1 MYISEVNTKLSG
13 RDIKSIINDFVKVEG
28 LTIKDVL
35 IENGDI
41 KVIGSFKKILSLGFS
56 ASVDIISVEDNYLT
70 VRLRKVSLMKVGIM
84 KAFRKIGL
92 KLALKGFKERG
103 INLASDKITINI
115 SKILEEVK
123 IVNFNLDSATVSDEF
138 LQVNVRDIDLLLG
151 DMISKKPSIIVEEK
165 VELDEDV
172 LTEKEKEDYILNL
185 EVNKIE
191 DVYTHSREK
200 VVEKIPEKA
209 KEYSDI
215 IMFVPDIVALVARL
229 FKDKRVPTKTKAI
242 LAVSLG
248 YTVIPVDILP
258 DKIPVLGKIDDVAII
273 LFALTR
279 MIEDIPM
286 EIILE
291 NWQGNRELVMVLT
304 SAVEYLANFTGAK
317 NLNRV
322 YDVINALT

>member
-13 RDIKSIINDFVKVEG
+13 KDIKSIINDFVKVEG
-28 LTIKDVL
+28 LTIKDIV
-35 IENGDI
+35 IEGNNI
-41 KVIGSFKKILSLGFS
+41 KVVGAFKKILSLGFS
-56 ASVDIISVEDNYLT
+56 ATVDIVGVDDNNLT
-70 VRLRKVSLMKVGIM
+70 IRLKKVSLMKIGVM

-103 INLASDKITINI
+103 ILLASDKITIDI

-123 IVNFNLDSATVSDEF
+123 IIKFNLASAIVANDF
-138 LQVNVRDIDLLLG
+138 LEVKVQEIDLLLG
-151 DMISKKPSIIVEEK
+151 DMISKKPVILVEEK
-165 VELDEDV
+165 VEIDEDV
-172 LTEKEKEDYILNL
+172 LTQEEKEDYILNL

-191 DVYTHSREK
+191 DMYTHGREK
-200 VVEKIPEKA
+200 AVEKIPEKA

-215 IMFVPDIVALVARL
+215 IMFLPDIVALVARL

-248 YTVIPVDILP
+248 YTIIPIDILP
-258 DKIPVLGKIDDVAII
+258 DKIPIIGKIDDVAII

-286 EIILE
+286 EIIIE
-291 NWQGNRELVMVLT
+291 NWQGNRELVIMLK
-304 SAVEYLANFTGAK
+304 SAVEYISNFTGAK

-322 YDVINALT
+322 YDVINALA

>member
-13 RDIKSIINDFVKVEG
+13 KDIKSIINDFVKVEG
-28 LTIKDVL
+28 LTIKDIV
-35 IENGDI
+35 IEGNNI
-41 KVIGSFKKILSLGFS
+41 KVVGAFKKILSLGFS
-56 ASVDIISVEDNYLT
+56 ATVDIVGVDDNNLT
-70 VRLRKVSLMKVGIM
+70 IRLKKVSLMKIGVM

-103 INLASDKITINI
+103 ILLASDKITIDI

-123 IVNFNLDSATVSDEF
+123 IIKFNLASAIVANDF
-138 LQVNVRDIDLLLG
+138 LEVKVQEIDLLLG
-151 DMISKKPSIIVEEK
+151 DMISKKPVILVEEK
-165 VELDEDV
+165 VEIDEDV
-172 LTEKEKEDYILNL
+172 LTQEEKEDYILNL

-191 DVYTHSREK
+191 DMYTHGREK
-200 VVEKIPEKA
+200 AVEKIPEKA

-215 IMFVPDIVALVARL
+215 IMFLPDIVALVARL

-248 YTVIPVDILP
+248 YTIIPIDILP
-258 DKIPVLGKIDDVAII
+258 DKIPIIGKIDDVAII

-286 EIILE
+286 EIIIE
-291 NWQGNRELVMVLT
+291 NWQGNRELVIMLT
-304 SAVEYLANFTGAK
+304 SAVEYLSNFTGAK

-322 YDVINALT
+322 YDVINALA